1 MLRDTLQRIEQSA
14 DINPDGPA
22 LLELKRIILLKSA
35 ELEREEAH

>member
-14 DINPDGPA
+14 DINPDDPA